1 MNYIKNIVK
10 SILAEEANWLT
21 TAQGVLSLITGLI
34 GLIGSGVGA
43 FFAIK
48 NFIKAA
54 KTKSM
59 NEIWSMIMSMADAAM
74 KEAEASQ
81 KSGEDKKQ
89 MVLDA
94 VKSGCKAANI
104 NIDAFIDQL
113 SQYIDQTIDFVNK
126 MSK

>member
-1 MNYIKNIVK
+1 MNLLVV
-10 SILAEEANWLT
+10 LAEEANWLT

-54 KTKSM
+54 KTKSI

>member
-1 MNYIKNIVK
+1 MDLLVA
-10 SILAEEANWLT
+10 LAEEANWLT

-34 GLIGSGVGA
+34 GLIGSGIGA

>member
-1 MNYIKNIVK
+1 MDLLVV
-10 SILAEEANWLT
+10 LAEEANWLT

-34 GLIGSGVGA
+34 GLIGRGVGA

>member
-1 MNYIKNIVK
+1 MNLLVV
-10 SILAEEANWLT
+10 LAEEANWLS

-59 NEIWSMIMSMADAAM
+59 SEIWSMIMSMADAAM

-104 NIDAFIDQL
+104 DIDAFIDQL

>member
-1 MNYIKNIVK
+1 MDLLVV
-10 SILAEEANWLT
+10 LAEEANWLT

-48 NFIKAA
+48 NFIKVA

-59 NEIWSMIMSMADAAM
+59 NEIWSMIMAMADAAM

>member
-1 MNYIKNIVK
+1 MNLSVV
-10 SILAEEANWLT
+10 LAEEANWLS

>member
-1 MNYIKNIVK
+1 MNLLAV
-10 SILAEEANWLT
+10 LAEEANWLT

>member
-1 MNYIKNIVK
+1 MNLLVV
-10 SILAEEANWLT
+10 LAEEANWLS

-59 NEIWSMIMSMADAAM
+59 NEIWSMIMAMADAAM

>member
-1 MNYIKNIVK
+1 MNLLVV
-10 SILAEEANWLT
+10 LAEEANWLT

-34 GLIGSGVGA
+34 GLIGSAVGA

-59 NEIWSMIMSMADAAM
+59 SEIWSMIMAMADAAM

-89 MVLDA
+89 MVFDA

-104 NIDAFIDQL
+104 EIDAFIDQL

>member
-1 MNYIKNIVK
+1 MNLSVV
-10 SILAEEANWLT
+10 LAEEANWLT

-34 GLIGSGVGA
+34 GLIGSGIGA

-104 NIDAFIDQL
+104 DIDAFIDQL

>member
-1 MNYIKNIVK
+1 MNLLVV
-10 SILAEEANWLT
+10 LAEEANWLS

-54 KTKSM
+54 KTKSI

-89 MVLDA
+89 MVLNA

-104 NIDAFIDQL
+104 DIDAFIDQL

>member
-1 MNYIKNIVK
+1 MNLLVV
-10 SILAEEANWLT
+10 LAEEANWLT

-59 NEIWSMIMSMADAAM
+59 SEIWSMIMAMADAAM

-104 NIDAFIDQL
+104 DIDAFIDQL

>member
-1 MNYIKNIVK
+1 MDLLVV
-10 SILAEEANWLT
+10 LAEEANWLT
-21 TAQGVLSLITGLI
+21 TAQGILSLITGLI

>member
-1 MNYIKNIVK
+1 MNLLVV
-10 SILAEEANWLT
+10 LAEEANWLS

-59 NEIWSMIMSMADAAM
+59 SEIWSMIMSMADAAM

>member
-1 MNYIKNIVK
+1 MNLLVV
-10 SILAEEANWLT
+10 LAEEANWLT

-34 GLIGSGVGA
+34 GLIGSGIGA

-59 NEIWSMIMSMADAAM
+59 NEIWSMIMAMADAAM

>member
-1 MNYIKNIVK
+1 MNLLVA
-10 SILAEEANWLT
+10 LAEEANWLS

>member
-1 MNYIKNIVK
+1 MNLLVV
-10 SILAEEANWLT
+10 LAEEANWLT

-59 NEIWSMIMSMADAAM
+59 NEIWSIIMSMADAAM

>member
-1 MNYIKNIVK
+1 MNLSVV
-10 SILAEEANWLT
+10 LAEEANWLT

-34 GLIGSGVGA
+34 GLIGSGIGA

-59 NEIWSMIMSMADAAM
+59 NEIWSMIMAMADAAM

-104 NIDAFIDQL
+104 DIDAFIDQL

>member
-1 MNYIKNIVK
+1 MNLLVV
-10 SILAEEANWLT
+10 LAEEANWLS

-54 KTKSM
+54 KTKSIS
-59 NEIWSMIMSMADAAM
+59 EIWSMIMAMADAAM

-104 NIDAFIDQL
+104 EIDAFIDQL

>member
-1 MNYIKNIVK
+1 MNLLVV
-10 SILAEEANWLT
+10 LAEAANWLT

-59 NEIWSMIMSMADAAM
+59 NEIWSIIMSMADAAM

-104 NIDAFIDQL
+104 NIDAFIGQL

>member
-1 MNYIKNIVK
+1 MNLLVV
-10 SILAEEANWLT
+10 LAEEANWLS

-59 NEIWSMIMSMADAAM
+59 SEIWSMIMAMADAAM

-94 VKSGCKAANI
+94 VKSGCKAADI

>member
-1 MNYIKNIVK
+1 MNLLVV
-10 SILAEEANWLT
+10 LAEEANWLS

-34 GLIGSGVGA
+34 GLIGSGIGA

>member
-1 MNYIKNIVK
+1 MNLLVV
-10 SILAEEANWLT
+10 LAEEANWLT

-94 VKSGCKAANI
+94 VKSGCKAASI
-104 NIDAFIDQL
+104 DIDAFIDQL

>member
-1 MNYIKNIVK
+1 MNLLVV
-10 SILAEEANWLT
+10 LAEEANWLT

-113 SQYIDQTIDFVNK
+113 GQYIDQTIDFVNK

>member
-1 MNYIKNIVK
+1 MNLLVV
-10 SILAEEANWLT
+10 LAEEANWLT

-34 GLIGSGVGA
+34 GLIGSGIGA

-126 MSK
+126 MSKEELQ

>member
-1 MNYIKNIVK
+1 MNLLVV
-10 SILAEEANWLT
+10 LAEEANWLT

>member
-1 MNYIKNIVK
+1 MNLLVV
-10 SILAEEANWLT
+10 LAEEANWLT

-34 GLIGSGVGA
+34 GLIGSGIGA

-59 NEIWSMIMSMADAAM
+59 NEIWSIIMSMADAAM

-94 VKSGCKAANI
+94 VKSSCKAANI

>member
-1 MNYIKNIVK
+1 MNLLVV
-10 SILAEEANWLT
+10 LAEVANWLT

-59 NEIWSMIMSMADAAM
+59 NEIWSIIMSMADAAM

>member
-1 MNYIKNIVK
+1 MDLLVV
-10 SILAEEANWLT
+10 LAEEANWLT

-126 MSK
+126 ISK

>member
-1 MNYIKNIVK
+1 MNLLVV
-10 SILAEEANWLT
+10 LAEEANWLT

-48 NFIKAA
+48 NFIKVA

-59 NEIWSMIMSMADAAM
+59 NEIWSMIMAMADAAM

>member
-1 MNYIKNIVK
+1 MDLLVV
-10 SILAEEANWLT
+10 LAEEANWLT

-34 GLIGSGVGA
+34 GLIGSGIGA

-59 NEIWSMIMSMADAAM
+59 NEIWSMIMAMADAAM

-113 SQYIDQTIDFVNK
+113 SQYIDQTVDFVNK

>member
-1 MNYIKNIVK
+1 MNLLVV
-10 SILAEEANWLT
+10 LAEEANWLS

>member
-1 MNYIKNIVK
+1 MNLLVV
-10 SILAEEANWLT
+10 LAEEANWLS

-54 KTKSM
+54 KTKSI

>member
-1 MNYIKNIVK
+1 
-10 SILAEEANWLT
+10 
-21 TAQGVLSLITGLI
+21 
-34 GLIGSGVGA
+34 
-43 FFAIK
+43 
-48 NFIKAA
+48 
-54 KTKSM
+54 
-59 NEIWSMIMSMADAAM
+59 
-74 KEAEASQ
+74 
-81 KSGEDKKQ
+81 

>member
-1 MNYIKNIVK
+1 MNLLVV
-10 SILAEEANWLT
+10 LAEEANWLS

-54 KTKSM
+54 KTKSI

-104 NIDAFIDQL
+104 DIDAFIDQL

>member
-1 MNYIKNIVK
+1 MNLLVV
-10 SILAEEANWLT
+10 LAEEANWLS

-59 NEIWSMIMSMADAAM
+59 SEIWSMIMAMADAAM

>member
-1 MNYIKNIVK
+1 MNLLVV
-10 SILAEEANWLT
+10 LAEEANWLS

-34 GLIGSGVGA
+34 GLIGSGIGA

-59 NEIWSMIMSMADAAM
+59 SEIWSMIMAMADAAM

>member
-1 MNYIKNIVK
+1 MDLLVV
-10 SILAEEANWLT
+10 LAEEANWLT

>member
-1 MNYIKNIVK
+1 MNLLVA
-10 SILAEEANWLT
+10 LAEEANWLT

-59 NEIWSMIMSMADAAM
+59 SEIWSMIMSMADAAM